1 MPPVDV
7 SQRRELARDMN
18 RQSGSFELAITP
30 VLFGAV
36 GYLLDRWLGIVPIF
50 TLILLLVAFGGV
62 AAKLWRGYDREMRLH
77 EENGPWARHR

>member
-1 MPPVDV
+1 MDV

-30 VLFGAV
+30 VLFGAI
-36 GYLLDRWLGIVPIF
+36 GYLLDRWLGIVPVF

-62 AAKLWRGYDREMRLH
+62 ATTLWLSYDREMKVH